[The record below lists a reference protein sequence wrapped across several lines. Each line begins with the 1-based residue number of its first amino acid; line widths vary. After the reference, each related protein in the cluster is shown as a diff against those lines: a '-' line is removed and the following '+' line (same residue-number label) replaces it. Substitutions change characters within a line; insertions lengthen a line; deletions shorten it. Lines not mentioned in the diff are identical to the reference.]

1 MIESPLVL
9 TLVVPV
15 FRLHV
20 GLQEKIRFRNKGFGS
35 GGTDAERSQFF
46 FVVHQLDGSKREGGE
61 MFCSTGRSFSS
72 QRMPDRDPS
81 GERAA
86 IQSQSTRTGTWEPA
100 QDHGRTHSDL
110 FKISSNQFILIM
122 TLLSGLMTVDPES
135 LWSFRSLKSQVSQDS
150 PLLEDC

>member
-1 MIESPLVL
+1 MIWTALNPLMMESPSVL
-9 TLVVPV
+9 TLVALV

-20 GLQEKIRFRNKGFGS
+20 GLQEKIRFRNKGFGF
-35 GGTDAERSQFF
+35 GGTDAERRRFF

-72 QRMPDRDPS
+72 QRMPARDPS

-100 QDHGRTHSDL
+100 QDHGRTHSD
-110 FKISSNQFILIM
+110 
-122 TLLSGLMTVDPES
+122 
-135 LWSFRSLKSQVSQDS
+135 
-150 PLLEDC
+150 

>member
-1 MIESPLVL
+1 MIWTALNPLMMESPLVL
-9 TLVVPV
+9 TLVAPV

-20 GLQEKIRFRNKGFGS
+20 GLQEKIRFEIKGFGF
-35 GGTDAERSQFF
+35 GGIDAERGRFF

-100 QDHGRTHSDL
+100 QDHGRTHSD
-110 FKISSNQFILIM
+110 
-122 TLLSGLMTVDPES
+122 
-135 LWSFRSLKSQVSQDS
+135 
-150 PLLEDC
+150 

>member
-35 GGTDAERSQFF
+35 GGTDAERSRFF

-81 GERAA
+81 GEREQPFKARA
-86 IQSQSTRTGTWEPA
+86 PGQGHGSLHRIMGEPIQIDSKFLQTNSY
-100 QDHGRTHSDL
+100 
-110 FKISSNQFILIM
+110 SS
-122 TLLSGLMTVDPES
+122 
-135 LWSFRSLKSQVSQDS
+135 
-150 PLLEDC
+150 